1 MYRQQTAIC
10 KGASTM
16 TTIAL
21 ITGANKGI
29 GFETA
34 RQLAKTGVHVLIG
47 ARDAAKGQAAVQ
59 TLQAEGLSAEL
70 LELDVTQEASVKA
83 AAQSVTQR
91 HGKLDIL
98 INNAGIHPEFPQ
110 GIFSFEQLPLDLL
123 MQIYQTNVFGAFLA
137 MHEFLPLLRKSDA
150 GRIVNV
156 SSSVGSLTEQSNP
169 ASPYY
174 GITTTGYNSSKA
186 ALNALTIQLAKQ
198 LTDTNI
204 KVNSICPG
212 WVQTDMGTE
221 SAPRTVA
228 EGVRI
233 IMQMATLPQDGPNG
247 GFFNEDGI
255 IPW

>member
-1 MYRQQTAIC
+1 MTA
-10 KGASTM
+10 
-16 TTIAL
+16 IAL

-29 GFETA
+29 GLETA
-34 RQLAKTGVHVLIG
+34 RQLSKTGVHVLIG
-47 ARDAAKGQAAVQ
+47 ARNVAKGEAAVQ
-59 TLQAEGLSAEL
+59 TLQVEGLSAEV
-70 LELDVTQEASVKA
+70 LELDVTQEQSVKA
-83 AAQSVTQR
+83 AAQRVMQR

-98 INNAGIHPEFPQ
+98 VNNAGIHPEFPQ
-110 GIFSFEQLPLDLL
+110 GIFSFEQLPLELL

-137 MHEFLPLLRKSDA
+137 MREFLPLLRQSDA

-169 ASPYY
+169 NSPYY
-174 GITTTGYNSSKA
+174 AITTTGYNSSKA
-186 ALNALTIQLAKQ
+186 ALNALTVQLAKQ

-212 WVQTDMGTE
+212 WVQTDMGTDA
-221 SAPRTVA
+221 APRTVA

-233 IMQMATLPQDGPNG
+233 ILNLATLPEDGSTG
-247 GFFNEDGI
+247 GFFNEDGV